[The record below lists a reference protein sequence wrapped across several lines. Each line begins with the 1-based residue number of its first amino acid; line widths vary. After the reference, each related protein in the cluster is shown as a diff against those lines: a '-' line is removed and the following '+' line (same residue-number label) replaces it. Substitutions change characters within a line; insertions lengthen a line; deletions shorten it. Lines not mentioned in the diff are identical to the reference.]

1 MDKLLYSP
9 VSVGDLEKSV
19 QLRFNTASKDT
30 VDTIQALQHSY

>member
-9 VSVGDLEKSV
+9 VSVDLEKSV